1 MTFDEAMGLLRDLF
15 AAVGLFTVFAAL
27 TLWWV
32 FA

>member
-1 MTFDEAMGLLRDLF
+1 MTFDEAIGLLRDLF
-15 AAVGLFTVFAAL
+15 AAVGIFAVLTAL